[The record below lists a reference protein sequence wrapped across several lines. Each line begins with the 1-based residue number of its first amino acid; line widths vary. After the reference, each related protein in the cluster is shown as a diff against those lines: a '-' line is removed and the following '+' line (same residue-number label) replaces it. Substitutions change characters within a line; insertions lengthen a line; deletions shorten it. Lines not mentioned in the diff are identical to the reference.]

1 MPEKTSSLW
10 FSLSPLEAVMDLN
23 GAHGPWTKKGIS
35 TDLMQ
40 SDVVKRVAQRA
51 GCHPAFHA
59 RVFFFTICAPQNC
72 WIDGVFRFDPSGVL
86 RCKHFIRGFLVV
98 YYVEC
103 ALSWIN
109 CGPRFRNTICYQKVS
124 LKKGKTLWTSF
135 EPTKAVFE
143 RMDVPPYSQ
152 NFFQTIHHEAGDPCD
167 FWGYLFS
174 HPTISCSSGTCDF
187 IQLCFSVKSMLLFVW
202 PKRESIWSMSSHERQ
217 LCGGASSS
225 SKSDVKLLVNRDAQR
240 ITVNHGESRWITL
253 VFCREP
259 VSYGRITPNHAQ
271 SRSITLPI
279 VKGIL

>member
-1 MPEKTSSLW
+1 MEFSGSILLVFWGVNTLYGAFWWFTMLNALW
-10 FSLSPLEAVMDLN
+10 VGSIV
-23 GAHGPWTKKGIS
+23 
-35 TDLMQ
+35 
-40 SDVVKRVAQRA
+40 
-51 GCHPAFHA
+51 A
-59 RVFFFTICAPQNC
+59 RVSETQSAIRKYLWKREKLFGPPSSQLKPFLKEWMYHHIAK
-72 WIDGVFRFDPSGVL
+72 ISFRRYIMRLETHAIFGATYS
-86 RCKHFIRGFLVV
+86 
-98 YYVEC
+98 
-103 ALSWIN
+103 
-109 CGPRFRNTICYQKVS
+109 
-124 LKKGKTLWTSF
+124 
-135 EPTKAVFE
+135 PT
-143 RMDVPPYSQ
+143 
-152 NFFQTIHHEAGDPCD
+152 
-167 FWGYLFS
+167 
-174 HPTISCSSGTCDF
+174 PTISCSSGTCDF